1 MSHHETCAS
10 CIDPAQAAW
19 RKNRFRP
26 IVGMLLIVLVNVVAH
41 EVSIAAPVPDQSDKL
56 GFPAIN
62 GPNGSPPGS
71 LDGASRAYVSPAK
84 MTINGNDGGF
94 IKDGQRIEWYTF
106 SIAKNNTVTFNQKSS
121 NDLVVNNVFGG
132 KISDIQGNIVANGHV
147 LIANPYGITFGT
159 NSVVDVGGLTA
170 AAFAVGRA
178 IVTPETTD
186 GAGQIVPRKDTYVF
200 TTPGTTAPPPGF
212 GVVNN
217 QGSIKDGKFVTLLG
231 QQVNHS
237 GSIALTSEGKALLGA
252 GGSATMTI
260 IKGEFNFEVNPG
272 AAVDKVLVNNAGDIS
287 AAVATKGHETD
298 ANSITLLARLN
309 EALLSTVLNGSGVKP
324 AKAIFKTQGGGIFL
338 GRPEKETQVSVKID
352 DARNANK
359 VGTAISTT
367 KFLISAEDTDEVG
380 PNKAPVS
387 KVEWKGDG
395 TTISFLNGSQI
406 DSRDVSLKANAI
418 SGLVDGS
425 FYSGTILNKSGS
437 ALVGTIAKL
446 HLEQTSKTVAHD
458 FAVDGTKSLGYGA
471 TTAGRKTTNVG
482 TLELFLAK
490 GTITVTDGKVLADQ
504 VTLEGDAILGGVS
517 ALSALTVTAKTGSI
531 GSSDAPFIVS
541 TTTGANSLTLT
552 SNASKGDV
560 YIKRDVA
567 DTVVGSVN
575 VKGAAVGV
583 YSLVNVTE
591 TPDGS
596 ATVRKAGDIV
606 AQGVTGK
613 TVRLEG
619 AKITL
624 QDDQNNA
631 ATGGMM
637 LLGDSISGSA
647 TAGTLTMTAT
657 VGSIGSSTAPFHVS
671 TASGANPLIL
681 TANATADATATA
693 PAGSVYIKRDLADAE
708 KVRGLVTVS
717 GSAKDA
723 FSLVNADESASNG
736 TTALSKAG
744 DITAQRVKGNTV
756 VLEGATIKLL
766 KDKDKNNNEA
776 TGGMTLL
783 GDSISGSATA
793 GTLTMTATVG
803 SIGSSTAPF
812 HVSTASGAN
821 PLILTANATADATA
835 TAPAGSV
842 YIKRDLADAEKVR
855 GLVTVSGSAKDAF
868 SLVNADE
875 SASNGTTALSKA
887 GDITAQRVKGN
898 TVVLEGATIKLL
910 KDKDKNNNEA
920 TGEMTLLGDSI
931 SGSAT
936 ASTLTMTATVGSIGD
951 LTKIFPAGGKADGNF
966 KLPKLNKGHL
976 TIDGAFDVSNTHIVN
991 FTAAKDVNLYHGD
1004 SSRLLS
1010 KGSSEKGAI
1019 VIHTAGDLIS
1029 TGFGL
1034 DARSISIDASSL
1046 SGNLILK
1053 RGADAKTAQ
1062 LAFVGQSGL
1071 PGTGKSFG
1079 NADAPLRVDVSNFK
1093 NDSVVQ
1099 VATQGTGVV
1108 FVKTSNTPV
1117 GQTGSPAKIRV
1128 TPSSGD
1134 WASAADPLIWD
1145 FLQGVEAFVTVIA
1158 TVDAV
1163 NAVSSAATTSA
1174 NQKEGTKK
1182 ENIRD
1187 ALDRGTVTKAGPGV
1201 PAVDDN
1207 QGLQLGAACEGS
1219 SDGGCQ

>member
-776 TGGMTLL
+776 TG
-783 GDSISGSATA
+783 
-793 GTLTMTATVG
+793 
-803 SIGSSTAPF
+803 
-812 HVSTASGAN
+812 
-821 PLILTANATADATA
+821 
-835 TAPAGSV
+835 
-842 YIKRDLADAEKVR
+842 
-855 GLVTVSGSAKDAF
+855 
-868 SLVNADE
+868 
-875 SASNGTTALSKA
+875 
-887 GDITAQRVKGN
+887 
-898 TVVLEGATIKLL
+898 
-910 KDKDKNNNEA
+910 
-920 TGEMTLLGDSI
+920 EMTLLGDSI

-1187 ALDRGTVTKAGPGV
+1187 ALDRGTVTKAGARCSGR
-1201 PAVDDN
+1201 
-1207 QGLQLGAACEGS
+1207 GR
-1219 SDGGCQ
+1219 